1 LSLTPAILFGSK
13 NTSPAVTQTVGVSG
27 TGKSFFLN
35 RMLKATRVKDMGP
48 LWRGVVF
55 DIKHDGYADLVE
67 GEKKFGVCT
76 TYAQFVKSIKD
87 NKITVIHPEI
97 GESYDFLDEVIEHLF
112 SLARRIEGFTA
123 TLVLEES
130 NTYIGTHASAIP
142 MQIKRLAT
150 QGRSLNLSLVL
161 ANQRSLSNK
170 WTDTQSQR
178 LILFRTAIPDHEML
192 KKKWGVCGVTLDKK
206 LSEKKF
212 SFAEFNL
219 ETLEVQFYEPIPGP
233 NEGAFKGP
241 TKSEN
246 VPVVGTDG
254 QA

>member
-1 LSLTPAILFGSK
+1 MSLTPAILFGSK
-13 NTSPAVTQTVGVSG
+13 NTAPAVTQAVGVSG

-48 LWRGVVF
+48 LWRAVVF

-87 NKITVIHPEI
+87 HKITVIHPEI
-97 GESYDFLDEVIEHLF
+97 AESYDFLDDVIEHLF
-112 SLARRIEGFTA
+112 GLARRVEGFTA

-150 QGRSLNLSLVL
+150 QGRSLGLSLVL

-178 LILFRTAIPDHEML
+178 MIVFRTAIPDHEML
-192 KKKWGVCGVTLDKK
+192 KKKWGLEGVEMDRK

-212 SFAEFNL
+212 RFAEFDL
-219 ETLEVQFYEPIPGP
+219 ETLEVQYYEPLSIEDKKP
-233 NEGAFKGP
+233 FKGP
-241 TKSEN
+241 TKSDN
-246 VPVVGTDG
+246 VAVVGTDG
-254 QA
+254 QG